1 MSRPA
6 AQAFEECAGMLPA
19 RKPISMGSLMA
30 IPQPRAAAPSATA
43 LETFLREVEQKAYR
57 FAHYELWDRDAALD
71 AVQDSMLRLATR
83 YPDRP
88 AAEWPALFFTIL
100 RHRTIDARRARRL
113 DRIRGFFTGR
123 RRDTDDDAPAWERLP
138 APAHEGPEATAALGQ
153 RRRAL
158 DAALTRLP
166 ARQRQVFLLRELQG
180 LSTPETA
187 EVLGCSIGTVKQH
200 HFRAL
205 TTLRALLTEVWAH
218 DKR

>member
-6 AQAFEECAGMLPA
+6 A
-19 RKPISMGSLMA
+19 RLMA
-30 IPQPRAAAPSATA
+30 TPLPRVPAAATPS
-43 LETFLREVEQKAYR
+43 LEGFLRDVEQKAYR

-83 YPDRP
+83 YRDRP
-88 AAEWPALFFTIL
+88 PAEWPALFFTIL

-113 DRIRGFFTGR
+113 DRLRGFFTGHR
-123 RRDTDDDAPAWERLP
+123 KNDADDGAPWERLP
-138 APAHEGPEATAALGQ
+138 APAHDGPEAVAALAQ

-158 DAALTRLP
+158 DEALTQLP

-187 EVLGCSIGTVKQH
+187 RVLGCSVGTVKQH

-205 TTLRALLTEVWAH
+205 AALRARLMEVWDH

>member
-1 MSRPA
+1 
-6 AQAFEECAGMLPA
+6 
-19 RKPISMGSLMA
+19 MA
-30 IPQPRAAAPSATA
+30 IPQPRAAASATA

-83 YPDRP
+83 YRDRP
-88 AAEWPALFFTIL
+88 PAEWPALFFTIL

-113 DRIRGFFTGR
+113 ERIRGFFTGR
-123 RRDTDDDAPAWERLP
+123 RRDTDDDAGPAWERLP
-138 APAHEGPEATAALGQ
+138 APVHEGPEATAALGQ
-153 RRRAL
+153 HRRAL
-158 DAALTRLP
+158 DAALTQLP

-205 TTLRALLTEVWAH
+205 TTLRALLTEVSDH